1 MSVMQWMLIS
11 IAADL
16 LEGIGPLGVF
26 FSPLFFVGFQIVD
39 KTADLFLLI
48 LREKVGKNVR

>member
-1 MSVMQWMLIS
+1 MSVVQWVLIS
-11 IAADL
+11 VAADL

-26 FSPLFFVGFQIVD
+26 FSPLFFVSFQIVD

-48 LREKVGKNVR
+48 LGEKVGKNER